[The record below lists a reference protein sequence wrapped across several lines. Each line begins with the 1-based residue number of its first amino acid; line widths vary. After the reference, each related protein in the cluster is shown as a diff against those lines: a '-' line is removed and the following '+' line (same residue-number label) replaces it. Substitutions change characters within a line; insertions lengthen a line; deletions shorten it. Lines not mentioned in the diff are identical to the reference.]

1 MNCAKVMDHQRIEE
15 LNMLVQRYRDFGMKA
30 SCFILNDEGKK
41 FSGYHCYVSEYLDYR
56 TAENITGPA
65 LMKLMQERLVLVS
78 QFAQKY
84 KNVPLTEIM
93 SMYSLFDLSPY
104 DQRVGIDEKQ
114 QNLNDLILAL
124 DKHGEHDLIEK
135 LKITNFKLREQLIS
149 FYKELPY
156 CVFQGDENFS
166 NLCIDEKDHIIGLF
180 DFNMAG
186 KEVIA
191 NYLANLA
198 WLDNSNYSE
207 EVFVNEK
214 VEEILKRMLASYRK
228 KTKLIE
234 KYYSFSNKE
243 KEDYQLYSK
252 IVMISSYVNVSAY
265 MEYLDKYQKKVV
277 QLLEYIV
284 DLPFASL

>member
-114 QNLNDLILAL
+114 QNLNDLILVS
-124 DKHGEHDLIEK
+124 DKHGEYDLIEIEDVYEALLAYESK
-135 LKITNFKLREQLIS
+135 GEFQILRYLEA
-149 FYKELPY
+149 
-156 CVFQGDENFS
+156 
-166 NLCIDEKDHIIGLF
+166 DEKRQSELDEM
-180 DFNMAG
+180 MA
-186 KEVIA
+186 
-191 NYLANLA
+191 YFL
-198 WLDNSNYSE
+198 
-207 EVFVNEK
+207 
-214 VEEILKRMLASYRK
+214 
-228 KTKLIE
+228 
-234 KYYSFSNKE
+234 
-243 KEDYQLYSK
+243 
-252 IVMISSYVNVSAY
+252 
-265 MEYLDKYQKKVV
+265 
-277 QLLEYIV
+277 
-284 DLPFASL
+284 